1 MCDVFWGSDESCVV
15 ESGMSVEEGVKDT
28 SCVTKSCIRESDE
41 HQVWLYE
48 VNTLTANVPSASE
61 E

>member
-1 MCDVFWGSDESCVV
+1 MCDVFWRSDESCVV
-15 ESGMSVEEGVKDT
+15 ESGMCVEEGVKDT
-28 SCVTKSCIRESDE
+28 SYVTKPCIQESDDN
-41 HQVWLYE
+41 QVESYE

>member
-1 MCDVFWGSDESCVV
+1 MCDVLWGSDESCVV
-15 ESGMSVEEGVKDT
+15 ESGMCVKKGIKDT
-28 SCVTKSCIRESDE
+28 SYITKSCIHESE
-41 HQVWLYE
+41 KHQVELYE